1 MASLCQT
8 RQDVLDS
15 FIHLSLPR
23 KRIDEDAMC
32 VTQATRRDSEVDGI
46 FGVGPLSHVGSS
58 ALCAYVACLDV
69 GNAHA
74 STDINT

>member
-1 MASLCQT
+1 
-8 RQDVLDS
+8 
-15 FIHLSLPR
+15 
-23 KRIDEDAMC
+23 MC